1 MKVVDVRC
9 GSNLDLLPLMPDNSI
24 DAVVTDPPY
33 EIGFLGRA
41 WDSTGIAYSVPL
53 WREVLRVLKPGGHLA
68 AFGATRSYHRMA
80 VAIEDA
86 GFEIRDCMMWMY
98 GSGFPKSLDIS
109 KAIDK
114 AAGVD
119 RKVVG
124 QYNGAANYGTPS
136 GFAVG
141 GKGQTVVQVTEPA
154 TEDAKRWDGWG
165 TALKP
170 AVEPVVLARKP
181 LRSTVVENVLT
192 WGTGGINIDGCR
204 IGDDEMGVTKSDGV
218 VRSSNMAMGGGNTGR
233 IQAGTKTGRW
243 PANVLLDE
251 EAAAVLDADSGL
263 SSSKSGGTAGWQDSY
278 VGGTYSPIPRTGYDD
293 KGGASRFFYTAKAP
307 VWEREAGL
315 DEMPRKQAA
324 DALPL
329 VKTGAHARA
338 GARNEG
344 RANIHPTVKPID
356 LMRYLCRLLCPP
368 DGTVLDPFAGS
379 GSTGVGAVLEGFG
392 FIGLELDPVHV
403 EIATSRIEAAL
414 QRRIIVQHGKVKD
427 AKVSPK
433 QGSLW

>member
-33 EIGFLGRA
+33 EIGFMGRA

-251 EAAAVLDADSGL
+251 EAAGVLDLVAEDS
-263 SSSKSGGTAGWQDSY
+263 
-278 VGGTYSPIPRTGYDD
+278 P
-293 KGGASRFFYTAKAP
+293 SRFFYTAKAP